1 MEILV
6 SDHFYPLFDH
16 KERYLILCGGRGSGK
31 SEFAGRK
38 VFYRCMVEGGHRF
51 LVLRKVRKTI
61 QESCVELIRRV
72 LAENGIIHDY
82 NKSDRVV
89 TFINSSGRTNEILF
103 DGLDDPEKIKSM
115 KGITSIWIEELTEF
129 TRQDFIQIDL
139 ILREETG
146 HYQQIMASFN
156 PDEAQAPW
164 IKKMF
169 FDEKHPDSFVH
180 VSTVEHNPI
189 KEMREK
195 YLKTII
201 NSVGDDPTYWKI
213 YRLGE
218 WALPSGH
225 IFKWDVVSLPEI
237 RFDEVIYGGDF
248 GYSVDPA
255 AYVKIYRKSNEFWLE
270 EIIYKTGLTNQALAA
285 EIKCDLR
292 VNSQDVSYWDSA
304 EPKSIQELYEQG
316 LNVKGAMKG
325 PDSVRAG
332 IDFLKSCKIH
342 VVQGSTNII
351 SEQGTYR
358 WKQDKLGNDLPEP
371 VAFKNHC
378 MDAIR
383 YAIHTHCKEAGVA
396 FRVIPH
402 NVSPD

>member
-1 MEILV
+1 MEILI
-6 SDHFYPLFDH
+6 SDHFFPLLDR

-38 VFYRCMVEGGHRF
+38 IFYRCMTEGGHRF

-61 QESCVELIRRV
+61 QESCVKVIRQI
-72 LAENGIIHDY
+72 LAENNIVHDY
-82 NKSDRVV
+82 NKSDRVI
-89 TFINSSGRTNEILF
+89 TFINPAGHTNEILF

-129 TRQDFIQIDL
+129 TKPDLMQVDL
-139 ILREETG
+139 ILREATG

-164 IKKMF
+164 IKAMF
-169 FDEKHPDSFVH
+169 VDKKYPDSFVD

-189 KEMREK
+189 KEMREE
-195 YLKTII
+195 YLKRLD
-201 NSVGDDPTYWKI
+201 VLDDPTYYKI

-218 WALPSGH
+218 WALPTGH
-225 IFKWDVVSLPEI
+225 IFNWDVVPLPDI
-237 RFDEVIYGGDF
+237 RFDEIIYGGDF

-255 AYVKIYRKSNEFWLE
+255 AFIKIYRKSNEFWLE

-285 EIKCDLR
+285 EIKADPR
-292 VNSQDVSYWDSA
+292 VNPDDVSYWDSA
-304 EPKSIQELYEQG
+304 EPKSIQELSECG
-316 LNVKGAMKG
+316 LNVRAAMKG

-332 IDFLKSCKIH
+332 IDYLKGVKVH
-342 VVQGSTNII
+342 VVQGSMNII
-351 SEQGTYR
+351 SEQGSYR
-358 WKQDKLGNDLPEP
+358 WKKDKLENNLPEP
-371 VAFKNHC
+371 VAFKNHA

-383 YAIHTHCKEAGVA
+383 YGIHTHCRQGEVGWAFGV
-396 FRVIPH
+396 
-402 NVSPD
+402 